1 MDNKKNIRELF
12 RNADE
17 ETIRRIAEHPI
28 TNESTQERIY
38 SRVNKRIAGRT
49 GETEYTDSV
58 HGVEVRRSYGV
69 RRFAS
74 LAAALAVLIGGIGT
88 GTYFMSRNSSP
99 AVYDEIAESETAEE
113 TEKAEETEE
122 EVTEEETEPVEETA
136 ALLEFDMADKVG
148 IIGKMLNSVDY
159 YDQVSGNF
167 ITSDTSRPDLCDI
180 LSVQCDVTEGR
191 TMETITR
198 FDFWNTP
205 AEIVDGAE
213 PDGYIDEYYG
223 TFSVYT
229 DGEQEYDLM
238 LEPNFSGVVNGYYRH
253 GLYADK
259 RIDGAQIDPQIYL
272 DWLSQNPDV
281 KSYEREWKAVEDGVQ
296 VWREDCTNT
305 RVVTSFLRPTELV
318 TRLLLDTD
326 LWEISGSEEFL
337 GRNCVVLAG
346 DIHKELGEEDEN
358 YYRQP
363 GKFWM
368 LVDEE
373 TGCMLKCLVY
383 NVYGDL
389 SEWYVTRDIAFDGD
403 AQAVAEV
410 DLSAL
415 TDYTMTEE
423 EIEEAAKQREEAGD
437 EFSVNSSGETY
448 GTYRWKGVDD
458 YENAPDLIANVG
470 KYQVRDGG
478 YIRKEELFEKFGEHP
493 CFDVMNI
500 VRKADDTPEGTDLN
514 IYDSEGEN
522 ILYVI
527 TVY

>member
-1 MDNKKNIRELF
+1 MDNKKNLRELF
-12 RNADE
+12 ENSDE
-17 ETIRRIAEHPI
+17 DTLRRIAESHPVLS
-28 TNESTQERIY
+28 ESSQKRVYKKVQQRI
-38 SRVNKRIAGRT
+38 SGNI
-49 GETEYTDSV
+49 GEGEFSDSV

-88 GTYFMSRNSSP
+88 GTYFISRNGAP
-99 AVYDEIAESETAEE
+99 AVYDEVIENESEPAEE
-113 TEKAEETEE
+113 TEAVEEVPEE
-122 EVTEEETEPVEETA
+122 EAEPVEETA
-136 ALLEFDMADKVG
+136 PLLEFDMADKVG

-205 AEIVDGAE
+205 AEVVDGAE
-213 PDGYIDEYYG
+213 PDGYVDEYFG

-305 RVVTSFLRPTELV
+305 RVATSFLRPTELV

-346 DIHKELGEEDEN
+346 DIHIELGEQDEN

-363 GKFWM
+363 GEFKM

-383 NVYGDL
+383 NVGGEL

-403 AQAVAEV
+403 AQEVAEV
-410 DLSAL
+410 DFSTL

-423 EIEEAAKQREEAGD
+423 EIEAAAKQREEAGD

-478 YIRKEELFEKFGEHP
+478 YIRKDELFEKFGEHP

-500 VRKADDTPEGTDLN
+500 VRKADNTPEGTDLN

>member
-1 MDNKKNIRELF
+1 MDNKKNLRELF
-12 RNADE
+12 ENSDE
-17 ETIRRIAEHPI
+17 ETLRRIAESHPVLS
-28 TNESTQERIY
+28 ESSQKRVYKKVQQRI
-38 SRVNKRIAGRT
+38 SGNISE
-49 GETEYTDSV
+49 GEFSDSV
-58 HGVEVRRSYGV
+58 HGVEVRRNYGV

-88 GTYFMSRNSSP
+88 GTYFISRSGAP
-99 AVYDEIAESETAEE
+99 AVYDEVIENESEPAEE
-113 TEKAEETEE
+113 TEAEE
-122 EVTEEETEPVEETA
+122 EVTEEETEPLEETA

-205 AEIVDGAE
+205 AEVVDGAE
-213 PDGYIDEYYG
+213 PDGYVDEYFG

-305 RVVTSFLRPTELV
+305 RVATSFLRPTELV

-337 GRNCVVLAG
+337 GRDCVVLAG
-346 DIHKELGEEDEN
+346 DIHMELGEQDEN

-363 GKFWM
+363 GEFKM

-383 NVYGDL
+383 NVGGEL

-403 AQAVAEV
+403 AQEVAEV
-410 DLSAL
+410 DFSTL

-448 GTYRWKGVDD
+448 GVYRWKGVDD

-478 YIRKEELFEKFGEHP
+478 YIRKDELFEKFGEHP

-500 VRKADDTPEGTDLN
+500 VRKADNTPEGTDLN